1 VLFERLLVWFVE
13 LITHKACLLLLACR
27 GFERELS
34 SLRMPDRRTGVCP
47 TYRIW
52 FKLEQIVRE
61 ILAASGFGK
70 EVGQLVEGDKFHPV
84 VEIDVAG
91 VRNDEQFLWL
101 TGKAVSLFTKLPG
114 MRGITRDEKH
124 RTR

>member
-1 VLFERLLVWFVE
+1 M
-13 LITHKACLLLLACR
+13 LLLACR

-34 SLRMPDRRTGVCP
+34 SLKMPDRRTGVCP

-52 FKLEQIVRE
+52 FNWNKSSERYLLLQV
-61 ILAASGFGK
+61 FGK
-70 EVGQLVEGDKFHPV
+70 EVGQLVEGDEFHPV

-101 TGKAVSLFTKLPG
+101 TGKAVSLFTELPG